1 MHKDK
6 TVIKARSTDGHE
18 IERNISHFKK
28 IPKSNDNESD
38 DSDDLNDYHDHETE
52 QNARNA
58 QIVNDNNEDQDQVRR
73 STRTKRVPER
83 YGQSLPSNLINEL
96 Y

>member
-1 MHKDK
+1 M
-6 TVIKARSTDGHE
+6 IKARSTDSHE

-38 DSDDLNDYHDHETE
+38 DSDDLNDYHYHETE